1 MFSGSLEVFFEFITY
16 LTIMVYYFAF
26 LCLAIIA
33 NAAVSS
39 KSLDSDISILIH
51 NDLIGTHIAY
61 PPKLES
67 GIKD

>member
-1 MFSGSLEVFFEFITY
+1 
-16 LTIMVYYFAF
+16 MVYYRFAF

-33 NAAVSS
+33 NAAVSP

-51 NDLIGTHIAY
+51 NDLLGMCIAY
-61 PPKLES
+61 PPKSES